1 MNLAVHM
8 LNDAWMN
15 EFDSA
20 VVVTNDSDISEAMRI
35 VKTQLNKNVGL
46 ITPSE
51 ALPQTVES
59 CVR

>member
-1 MNLAVHM
+1 MSDVNLAVHM

-46 ITPSE
+46 TNYS
-51 ALPQTVES
+51 
-59 CVR
+59 

>member
-35 VKTQLNKNVGL
+35 VKEQLK
-46 ITPSE
+46 
-51 ALPQTVES
+51 
-59 CVR
+59 